1 MAIRL
6 KASSRGALFGAIA
19 ATVGAS
25 WIGIGAASAS
35 ASDPTG
41 GGATAQVGTSVAP
54 AVTTVHYIAYLDN
67 GAFTYN
73 WRVKSNHTAR
83 SSLIPPDGFVGTWTW
98 TQSGKQVTFTET
110 NGSGCIWTAKKT
122 RNGYNSAAHQ
132 GVAECGGTD
141 YSWYAV
147 RKS

>member
-1 MAIRL
+1 MTFKI
-6 KASSRGALFGAIA
+6 KASSRVALFGAIA

-25 WIGIGAASAS
+25 WIGVGAASAGAS
-35 ASDPTG
+35 AADPTG
-41 GGATAQVGTSVAP
+41 GGATAQIGTSVAP
-54 AVTTVHYIAYLDN
+54 ASSVHYIAYLND
-67 GAFTYN
+67 GEFTYN
-73 WRVKSNHTAR
+73 WRVKANGTAR

-98 TQSGKQVTFTET
+98 TQSGKEVTFTET

-122 RNGYNSAAHQ
+122 RAGYNTASHQ

-147 RKS
+147 RA